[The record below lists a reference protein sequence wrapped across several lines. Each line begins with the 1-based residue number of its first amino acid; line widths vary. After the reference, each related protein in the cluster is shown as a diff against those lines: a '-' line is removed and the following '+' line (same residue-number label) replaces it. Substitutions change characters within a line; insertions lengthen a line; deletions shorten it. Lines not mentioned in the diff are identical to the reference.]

1 MTDGKRDAR
10 EDNAL
15 RSAGIGTHAEGAGR
29 DERHAAHPD
38 DATSPEHGAAERVE
52 EAARKAEAEVKE
64 GLAKAVEFERADI
77 AETRQEWHDQ
87 LHNDKEQLAA
97 DVARD
102 KEKLHEAIDEVRHP
116 EQLAEAAEAKI
127 AHAADEVREAA
138 RAVEHPSEIVA
149 DAKRAVAEKKAALDE
164 TTATIAAE
172 FTSPA
177 DKKRLPVVLRVFGVL
192 LIVGAGASLPGIA
205 KVVYRT
211 AELFRSGAMGGEGTS
226 TIVVTFV
233 HLAVLVALAVA
244 LIVFGVRLIRNQRRW
259 AALLSYVLYVLIIAG
274 GLCSIMLSGISVDL
288 VFYLVALVV
297 TIALQSYLDPTLLEE
312 RRAHRKARE
321 AEEHKEG
328 EAGTLGRDPSGKGYI
343 ALNFFNLFWIF
354 VVASIL
360 GLFMEEIVH
369 FLFVVPGQWQDRA
382 GLLFGPFSPIYGC
395 GAVLMTLFLNRFHKS
410 NWLIIFLVAAVIGG
424 GFEALTSLFMQY
436 AFGAVAW
443 DYSNM
448 PGSLFGGRTCLP
460 FMACWGLLGVVWIKL
475 LLPFMLRLVNFIPWN
490 WRYVLTAV
498 AACFMLVDAVM
509 TLQALDCWYMRL
521 SGDKVDT
528 PIQQFYDHE
537 FGDTY
542 MADRFQSMT
551 IHPADAVRG
560 K

>member
-1 MTDGKRDAR
+1 MGDEKRHVDH
-10 EDNAL
+10 L
-15 RSAGIGTHAEGAGR
+15 
-29 DERHAAHPD
+29 
-38 DATSPEHGAAERVE
+38 E
-52 EAARKAEAEVKE
+52 EAAHKAEADLRDDLE
-64 GLAKAVEFERADI
+64 KAVEFEKADV
-77 AETRQEWHDQ
+77 AETHREWHDQ
-87 LHNDKEQLAA
+87 LHNDHAELVA

-102 KEKLHEAIDEVRHP
+102 KEEIREALDDARHP
-116 EQLAEAAEAKI
+116 ERIVHAAEEKL
-127 AHAADEVREAA
+127 AHAADEARDVV
-138 RAVEHPSEIVA
+138 RAVEHPSVIVD
-149 DAKRAVAEKKAALDE
+149 DAKEALAEKKHALDE
-164 TTATIAAE
+164 TAATIAAE

-192 LIVGAGASLPGIA
+192 LIIGSGVALPVIA
-205 KVVYRT
+205 KTIYQAVT
-211 AELFRSGAMGGEGTS
+211 MFDSGAMRGEGIS

-233 HLAVLVALAVA
+233 NLAVLVALAVT

-259 AALLSYVLYVLIIAG
+259 AALLSYGLYVLLLTGA
-274 GLCSIMLSGISVDL
+274 LSPSCWPALATMLIPYGVG
-288 VFYLVALVV
+288 FAV
-297 TIALQSYLDPTLLEE
+297 TVALQSYLDPSLLEE

-321 AEEHKEG
+321 AEEHAEG
-328 EAGTLGRDPSGKGYI
+328 EARDARSRPLGQGLHHAELLQPVLDLRCGQRAGAAHGGDRPLSVRGAGP
-343 ALNFFNLFWIF
+343 
-354 VVASIL
+354 VA
-360 GLFMEEIVH
+360 G
-369 FLFVVPGQWQDRA
+369 PR

-395 GAVLMTLFLNRFHKS
+395 GAVLMTIFLNRFHKS
-410 NWLIIFLVAAVIGG
+410 NWLVIFLVAAVIGG
-424 GFEALTSLFMQY
+424 AFEAFVSLFMQY

-490 WRYVLTAV
+490 WRYMLTTV
-498 AACFMLVDAVM
+498 AAFFMLVDAVM

-521 SGDKVDT
+521 SHDPIDT

-551 IHPADAVRG
+551 IVPSDAVRG
-560 K
+560 

>member
-1 MTDGKRDAR
+1 MTHR
-10 EDNAL
+10 EKHTPKPTEPTPEA
-15 RSAGIGTHAEGAGR
+15 AG
-29 DERHAAHPD
+29 HAASEGPLGK
-38 DATSPEHGAAERVE
+38 AERLAKEAAEKVE
-52 EAARKAEAEVKE
+52 E
-64 GLAKAVEFERADI
+64 GLKDAVEFERADL

-87 LHNDKEQLAA
+87 LHNDAAELKA

-102 KEKLHEAIDEVRHP
+102 KEKLHEAVDEVRHP
-116 EQLAEAAEAKI
+116 EQIVEAVEAKLE
-127 AHAADEVREAA
+127 HAADETVAA
-138 RAVEHPSEIVA
+138 VHAVEHPSEIVA
-149 DAKRAVAEKKAALDE
+149 DVKRGIADKKQAFDE

-172 FTSPA
+172 FTSPV
-177 DKKRLPVVLRVFGVL
+177 DKKRLPVVLRIFGVL
-192 LIVGAGASLPGIA
+192 LIVGSGAALPGIA
-205 KVVYRT
+205 KSIYQAVT
-211 AELFRSGAMGGEGTS
+211 MFASGGMHGEGAS

-233 HLAVLVALAVA
+233 HLAVLVALAITF
-244 LIVFGVRLIRNQRRW
+244 IVFGVRMFQNKRRW
-259 AALLSYVLYVLIIAG
+259 AALISYGLYVLIILG
-274 GLCSIMLSGISVDL
+274 GLCSIMLEGMSIDL
-288 VFYLVALVV
+288 VFYLAALIV
-297 TIALQSYLDPTLLEE
+297 TIALQSYLDPSLLEE
-312 RRAHRKARE
+312 RRRHRQERE

-328 EAGTLGRDPSGKGYI
+328 EEGTLGRDPSGKGYI
-343 ALNFFNLFWIF
+343 TLNFFNLFWIF

-395 GAVLMTLFLNRFHKS
+395 GAVLMTIFLNRFHKS
-410 NWLIIFLVAAVIGG
+410 SFVIIFLVAAVIGG
-424 GFEALTSLFMQY
+424 AFEALTSLFMQY

-490 WRYVLTAV
+490 WRYVLTTV
-498 AACFMLVDAVM
+498 AACFILVDAVM
-509 TLQALDCWYMRL
+509 TLQSLDCWYERL
-521 SGDKVDT
+521 SGDPVDT

-537 FGDTY
+537 FNDTY